1 GIRAAQGEI
10 LVLVDSDTRWTPGL
24 LGNVQKPFVDPHVG
38 GVSTQQNVYQRTSSL
53 WRRIAD
59 WLVTLRYLD
68 YVPAQGRFGAVACL
82 SGRTAA
88 YRASGSCRW
97 SRTWRTS
104 SSSGG
109 AASPATTDASPGW
122 SSPRGTARCTSA
134 RRRRCPC
141 SPRRS
146 RPS

>member
-1 GIRAAQGEI
+1 GKRSALGVGIRAAQGEI

-24 LGNVQKPFVDPHVG
+24 LENVQKPFVDPHVG

-88 YRASGSCRW
+88 YRASAVVPVVKDMEDEFFLG
-97 SRTWRTS
+97 
-104 SSSGG
+104 
-109 AASPATTDASPGW
+109 
-122 SSPRGTARCTSA
+122 
-134 RRRRCPC
+134 RRCIAGDRKSTRLNSSHVSISYAVFC
-141 SPRRS
+141 
-146 RPS
+146 